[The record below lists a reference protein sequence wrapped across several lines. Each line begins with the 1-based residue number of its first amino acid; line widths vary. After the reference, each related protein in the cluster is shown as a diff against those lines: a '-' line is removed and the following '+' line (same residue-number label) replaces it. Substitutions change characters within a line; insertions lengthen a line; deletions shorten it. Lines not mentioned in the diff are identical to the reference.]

1 MNLREAMGSVDS
13 DTLDALIAHREEMR
27 QQREVRDT
35 AAWDR
40 IHNNWQKVA
49 VQNFELGWYP
59 PLLPLW

>member
-35 AAWDR
+35 AA
-40 IHNNWQKVA
+40 
-49 VQNFELGWYP
+49 
-59 PLLPLW
+59 